1 MNRDPWPRDEFL
13 ERLKTSGSTFYHDHH
28 PFHQRM
34 HSGQLSRGEV
44 RRWIS
49 NRFYYQKNLP
59 IKDAI
64 VLSKLPNREDRQL
77 WLQRIIDHD
86 GRDGLDGG
94 IDAWLRLGEAAGIE
108 SASMLSDSEILP
120 GVKFAVDAYVNFCRQ
135 SSWLEAVASSLTE
148 LFAPTL
154 ISRRIEILERHY
166 AWIDQ
171 AGLDYFKNRLEQAP
185 RDSDHALSLVLT
197 HATTVQLQ
205 DDVLAALKFKC
216 DVLWSMLDAIQH
228 GTSTRSASTL
238 DRT

>member
-1 MNRDPWPRDEFL
+1 MNRDPWLRDQFIQ
-13 ERLKTSGSTFYHDHH
+13 RLKTSGSTFYHDHH

-34 HSGQLSRGEV
+34 HSGQLSRVEV

-86 GRDGLDGG
+86 GREGQDGG
-94 IDAWLRLGEAAGIE
+94 INAWLRLGEAAGIE
-108 SASMLSDSEILP
+108 PATMLTDSEILP
-120 GVKFAVDAYVNFCRQ
+120 GVRFAVDSYVNFCRQ

-148 LFAPTL
+148 LFAPGL
-154 ISRRIEILERHY
+154 IARRIEIFERHY
-166 AWIDQ
+166 AWIDP
-171 AGLDYFKNRLEQAP
+171 AGLAYFKNRLEQAP
-185 RDSDHALSLVLT
+185 RDSDHALSLVLA
-197 HATTVQLQ
+197 HATTVQQQ

-216 DVLWSMLDAIQH
+216 DVLWSMLDAIQY
-228 GTSTRSASTL
+228 GTSTRSAASL
-238 DRT
+238 DVT